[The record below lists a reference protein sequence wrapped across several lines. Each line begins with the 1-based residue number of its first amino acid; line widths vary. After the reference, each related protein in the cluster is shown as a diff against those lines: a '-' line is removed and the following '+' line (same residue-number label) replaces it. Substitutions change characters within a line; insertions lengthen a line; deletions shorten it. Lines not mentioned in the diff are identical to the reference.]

1 MPTKKP
7 RVNVTLTQNQYNV
20 FKSLSD
26 SSGQAMSSLIVEII
40 ELSMP
45 TFERMAATFQQLK
58 KAKDADRAKMIEAFE
73 ETQSVLEPLAL
84 SAAGQFDLFLGKIDV
99 AISAPA
105 KGDEGALPDAETASP
120 APPTNRGVTPTRG
133 KRLQGS
139 STNGLKPVLKKEVLK
154 KDSKKT
160 GVKTHAI

>member
-7 RVNVTLTQNQYNV
+7 RVNITLTQNQYNV

-58 KAKDADRAKMIEAFE
+58 KARDTDRARMAEAFE

-84 SAAGQFDLFLGKIDV
+84 AAAGQFDLFLGKIDDALAAGV
-99 AISAPA
+99 RP
-105 KGDEGALPDAETASP
+105 DEGGRNRAASAVP
-120 APPTNRGVTPTRG
+120 APLTNRGVTPTRG
-133 KRLQGS
+133 KRLQPS
-139 STNGLKPVLKKEVLK
+139 SSAALKGVSKKEV
-154 KDSKKT
+154 SKKVVGKK
-160 GVKTHAI
+160 GV